1 MYRKNHIIEF
11 KTIDYSR
18 LFISLPVFN
27 ECTFSPRYCLL
38 QNAGHFARIFFM
50 KKKNYVKKSCSALW
64 WLITVQISSIVHLFG
79 IRSIM
84 LVTCLFIHSK
94 KRKKKSKWKR
104 DIYCTVVLKGLHLN
118 SPLFYYVLVVE
129 SLDFVL
135 YFCFCCNHF

>member
-18 LFISLPVFN
+18 LFICLPVFN

-50 KKKNYVKKSCSALW
+50 KKKLCKKIMFCTLVVDNCSN
-64 WLITVQISSIVHLFG
+64 LFYCSF
-79 IRSIM
+79 IR
-84 LVTCLFIHSK
+84 HSLDHASHVSFYPLQKKEK
-94 KRKKKSKWKR
+94 KRKWKR

-135 YFCFCCNHF
+135 YFCFCCNPF